1 MNQPLANHN
10 EAHDEPFLSRP
21 STGEDLYEGP
31 QGIGATLRALREA
44 KRVSFAE
51 ASGRLK
57 FSSRQLEALENEQ
70 WDRLPTG
77 VSLRGLVKNYGRYL
91 GADEGALVTMLDN
104 QVGPT
109 GVKPISVVDAP
120 PLAGADIPVKTDT
133 APRSWG
139 WLLIILVLLII
150 VGFYA
155 VDRGW
160 VPDSW
165 LVFDWLRALKS

>member
-1 MNQPLANHN
+1 MNQPLVNNAEHD
-10 EAHDEPFLSRP
+10 DEPFLSRP
-21 STGEDLYEGP
+21 SAGLDVYDGP
-31 QGIGATLRALREA
+31 QGVGATIQKLREA
-44 KRVSFAE
+44 KRLSLAE

-57 FSSRQLEALENEQ
+57 FSVRQLQALEDER

-77 VSLRGLVKNYGRYL
+77 VSLRGLVKNYGRFL
-91 GADEGALVTMLDN
+91 DADEGALVTMLDN

-120 PLAGADIPVKTDT
+120 PLAGADIPVQTDP

-139 WLLIILVLLII
+139 WFIIILILLIIAGV
-150 VGFYA
+150 YA
-155 VDRGW
+155 VERGW

-165 LVFDWLRALKS
+165 LVFDWLRSLKK

>member
-1 MNQPLANHN
+1 MNQPLANN
-10 EAHDEPFLSRP
+10 IGAHDEPFLSRP
-21 STGEDLYEGP
+21 SAGNDLYEGP
-31 QGIGATLRALREA
+31 QGIGATLKALREA
-44 KRVSFAE
+44 RRVSLAE

-57 FSSRQLEALENEQ
+57 FSVRQLEALEGEQ
-70 WDRLPTG
+70 WNLLPTG

-91 GADEGALVTMLDN
+91 EADEGALITMLDI

-120 PLAGADIPVKTDT
+120 PLSGADIPVKTAA

-139 WLLIILVLLII
+139 WLLVILVLLVI

-155 VDRGW
+155 IQRGW

-165 LVFDWLRALKS
+165 LVFDWLRALKP